1 MLVTMNRRQT
11 LGCGLLLPITSGARS
26 MPDSQLDTVALARL
40 HQGLDAAIAARRLP
54 GATLWVE
61 RLGRRPHQAVFGLR
75 AWEPEPEPLA
85 MDAVFDVASLTK
97 PVVTGL
103 LAAQLLEQGRLRLD
117 DPVRL
122 HLERFGEGRDHA
134 QAVQVRHLL
143 THSSGL
149 PAILPLDPPWQGD
162 EAALALAL
170 AATPTDPPG
179 RVFRYSD
186 VNYIL
191 LGRLIE
197 SVAGQALDR
206 LAAARIFEPLG
217 MHDSGF
223 KPRHAA
229 SRLVP
234 TTFEAGRMLRGV
246 VHDPAARRM
255 GGVAGHAGLFST
267 AADLAR
273 LARAMLGGG
282 RLDGQRVLSEAAIA
296 AMTRNAAPA
305 GLPARGLGWDID
317 SPYSRPRGTVYP
329 AGRSFGHTGFTG
341 CALWLDPASESFY
354 VFLSNRVHPRGSDS
368 IVSLYEEVG
377 TWAARAAGAVQ

>member
-1 MLVTMNRRQT
+1 M
-11 LGCGLLLPITSGARS
+11 
-26 MPDSQLDTVALARL
+26 
-40 HQGLDAAIAARRLP
+40 
-54 GATLWVE
+54 
-61 RLGRRPHQAVFGLR
+61 
-75 AWEPEPEPLA
+75 
-85 MDAVFDVASLTK
+85 
-97 PVVTGL
+97 
-103 LAAQLLEQGRLRLD
+103 
-117 DPVRL
+117 
-122 HLERFGEGRDHA
+122 
-134 QAVQVRHLL
+134 
-143 THSSGL
+143 
-149 PAILPLDPPWQGD
+149 
-162 EAALALAL
+162 
-170 AATPTDPPG
+170 
-179 RVFRYSD
+179 FRYSD

-255 GGVAGHAGLFST
+255 GGEAGHAGLFST

-282 RLDGQRVLSEAAIA
+282 RLGGQRVLSEAAIA
-296 AMTRNAAPA
+296 AKARHAAPA
-305 GLPARGLGWDID
+305 GLPARGLGWEID

-368 IVSLYEEVG
+368 NVSLYEEVG